1 MTVIRDLKSVND
13 FIVYEILMR
22 SRFINN
28 PETMSI
34 ASSRIYIATYYNHT
48 LDLWN
53 PTKAIRTVHSTPD
66 LTIIKVE
73 CNYQGGIALTDT
85 GKVIFFTHTER
96 LIYHTDEFITDISS
110 SEKDLIMTTLSGQ
123 FIRMGKRGG
132 YLKTSRSPL
141 SVSVGSA
148 KIAYITCGHL
158 YMGEVLIPHKLPIV
172 QVSVGGG
179 HTIFLD
185 VEGGLYG
192 FGCNKKGQL
201 GRGLIEYAHR
211 PVKLP
216 FWTEV
221 KKIVAGNEHTVILDT
236 KGDAWMCGVINDKR
250 VGLKAQTVDD
260 CLYGFFR
267 FRGKI
272 LDVSTNS
279 NMTFLLHFNG
289 DIEQLGGCT

>member
-1 MTVIRDLKSVND
+1 
-13 FIVYEILMR
+13 
-22 SRFINN
+22 
-28 PETMSI
+28 MSI

-53 PTKAIRTVHSTPD
+53 PIKAIRTVHSIPG
-66 LTIIKVE
+66 LTVIKVE
-73 CNYQGGIALTDT
+73 CNHQGGIALTDT

-96 LIYHTDEFITDISS
+96 LIYQTTEFITDISS
-110 SEKDLIMTTLSGQ
+110 SEKDVIMTTCSGR
-123 FIRMGKRGG
+123 FIRMGKRGS

-148 KIAYITCGHL
+148 KIAYITGGHL
-158 YMGEVLIPHKLPIV
+158 YLGEVLIPHKLPII

-201 GRGLIEYAHR
+201 GRGLIEYAHK

-221 KKIVAGNEHTVILDT
+221 KKIVTGNEHTVILDVR
-236 KGDAWMCGVINDKR
+236 GDTWMCGATYDKK
-250 VGLKAQTVDD
+250 VGLEAQTVDN

-272 LDVSTNS
+272 VDVSVNS
-279 NMTFLLHFNG
+279 SVTCLLHFNG
-289 DIEQLGGCT
+289 DIEKLGGCM